1 MGYKLDAGGQG
12 RLGEFFSEVG
22 KELGNKKRRESFAI
36 YALGL
41 LSSMDRKSTEPIAAL
56 ATGDPGGCDACHQRL
71 LHFLGDS
78 PWDDQRVRRV
88 AARYAIEAMQAH
100 EPIRT
105 WIIDDTGFLKQGT
118 HSVGVQRQYT
128 GSAGKIANCQ
138 LGVSLSVATRSAH
151 VPIDF
156 ELYLPEIWTSDAKR
170 REECKIPD
178 EIVFKTKEDLALD
191 MFTRAVDAGM
201 PGDIVLADAWYG
213 RSHEFRDTIRAFGFD
228 YALGILP
235 SQTMWRLDRRE
246 RRMGD
251 AKSAKE
257 IASELGRSAFRRVT
271 WREGTMPGKR
281 GKLSSRFALARVK
294 PAHDDGTEPATREPV
309 WLLVEWPDGEKAPT
323 KFALTTL
330 PRTMNKKQLVR
341 LVKERWRTERVYE
354 DMKGELG
361 LDHFEGRSFPGWHH
375 HVSVAICCYAFV
387 VAERMRHFPPEA
399 GRRGPDRSISLAA

>member
-1 MGYKLDAGGQG
+1 MGYELDVGAQS
-12 RLGEFFSEVG
+12 RLGQYFSAIG
-22 KELGNKKRRESFAI
+22 DALGNKKRRESFAT

-41 LSSMDRKSTEPIAAL
+41 LSNVERKSTEPIAAL
-56 ATGDPGGCDACHQRL
+56 ATADPGACDACHQRL

-78 PWDDQRVRRV
+78 PWDDGRVRRV
-88 AARYAIEAMQAH
+88 AANHAIEAMQAH

-128 GSAGKIANCQ
+128 GSAGKVANCQ
-138 LGVSLSVATRSAH
+138 IGVSLSIATRSAH

-156 ELYLPEIWTSDAKR
+156 ELYLPESWTSDEAR
-170 REECKIPD
+170 RAECKIPD
-178 EIVFKTKEDLALD
+178 HIVFKTKEELALD
-191 MFTRAVDAGM
+191 MITRAVDDRI
-201 PGDIVLADAWYG
+201 PGDILLADAWYG
-213 RSHEFRDTIRAFGFD
+213 RSHEFRDTVRILGFD
-228 YALGILP
+228 YALGIQP
-235 SQTMWRLDRRE
+235 SQTMWRLDRLE
-246 RRMGD
+246 RRTGE
-251 AKSAKE
+251 AKPAKQ
-257 IASELGRSAFRRVT
+257 IASELGRKAFRRVT

-309 WLLVEWPDGEKAPT
+309 WLLIEWLDGEKAPT

-330 PRTMNKKQLVR
+330 PRTMSKKQLVR

-399 GRRGPDRSISLAA
+399 GRRGPPCSVTLAA